1 MKNTAIALLSAL
13 MLSAAPAMAQ
23 GTASDTA
30 SERAGGTLG
39 SLGGVASIASVVALA
54 VVVGDSSEDPFD
66 NIECYFGDDCDEEP
80 PETTPPETTPPE
92 TTPPETTPPTTTPTT
107 VTVGTTTTT
116 N

>member
-23 GTASDTA
+23 GTANDDA
-30 SERAGGTLG
+30 SQRAGGVLG
-39 SLGGVASIASVVALA
+39 SPGGVASIASVVALA

-92 TTPPETTPPTTTPTT
+92 TTPPTTTPTT
-107 VTVGTTTTT
+107 VTVGTTTNT

>member
-23 GTASDTA
+23 GTANTNA
-30 SERAGGTLG
+30 SQSAGGTLG
-39 SLGGVASIASVVALA
+39 SLGGIASIASVVALA

-66 NIECYFGDDCDEEP
+66 NIECFDGDDCSEE
-80 PETTPPETTPPE
+80 PPETTPPE

-116 N
+116 TN